1 MLNNVMEGIKDI
13 LSFKKFKNR
22 IMDYIE
28 NYFIVK
34 TMYIILR
41 DTFFATAIRY
51 SFTMKRE
58 NEGFIVIVTAEE
70 ELVNGKAIRNK
81 TIKFESFVELILNA
95 ENIKSSLTKNLIERN

>member
-1 MLNNVMEGIKDI
+1 MLNNVTEGIRDI
-13 LSFKKFKNR
+13 LSFKNR

-41 DTFFATAIRY
+41 NTFFATAIRY
-51 SFTMKRE
+51 SFTMKHE
-58 NEGFIVIVTAEE
+58 NKEFIVIVTAEE
-70 ELVNGKAIRNK
+70 ELVNGKTIRNK